1 MVTIDKYEATPQLL
15 LVIDHREAQV
25 YRLGFHGAV
34 PERIIPYDP
43 YGNGQYLHSADEWT
57 DGKRRPE
64 RKRFYEAVAKTLQ
77 AAGQILVLGS
87 GIGRSYAM
95 EQLLAD
101 LKDHHPDVSK
111 KIVGSVL
118 VDVHELSANR
128 LLPQAQAFY
137 AEYNQKQ
144 TEHANV
150 AI

>member
-1 MVTIDKYEATPQLL
+1 VLEI
-15 LVIDHREAQV
+15 H
-25 YRLGFHGAV
+25 
-34 PERIIPYDP
+34 
-43 YGNGQYLHSADEWT
+43 
-57 DGKRRPE
+57 
-64 RKRFYEAVAKTLQ
+64 RKRWPLHQ
-77 AAGQILVLGS
+77 AIC
-87 GIGRSYAM
+87 
-95 EQLLAD
+95 
-101 LKDHHPDVSK
+101 DVSK